1 MRKKIQITFIL
12 ILAVF
17 FAVNG
22 QAYTKYSIDRND
34 IRIKGTSNLHNWEMV
49 AEKVKGNMDADVK
62 NNMIVSINSLT
73 LSVDANSITSGKS
86 IMDNKTYK
94 ALKSELY
101 PVIQFTLSE
110 ISDIKTSDKG
120 QLITV
125 QGILSVAGI
134 KKNIPVK
141 ATGRLGNDGSMIFTG
156 SKSLKMS
163 DFKIDPPTALF
174 GTLKTGDVV
183 NIEFDVSFKKYHV
196 LTKNNLR

>member
-1 MRKKIQITFIL
+1 MKKIHTTFIL
-12 ILAVF
+12 SLAVF
-17 FAVNG
+17 YAVSG
-22 QAYTKYSIDRND
+22 QAYTKYSVDRND
-34 IRIKGTSNLHNWEMV
+34 IRIKGTSNLHHWEMV

-73 LSVDANSITSGKS
+73 LSVDANSITSGKT

-110 ISDIKTSDKG
+110 ISDIKPGDKG
-120 QLITV
+120 QLITA

-141 ATGRLGNDGSMIFTG
+141 STGRLGNEGSMIFTG

-163 DFKIDPPTALF
+163 DFKIDPPTALL
-174 GTLKTGDVV
+174 GTLKTGDIV
-183 NIEFDVSFKKYHV
+183 NIEFDVLFKKHRV
-196 LTKNNLR
+196 LTKNNLK